1 VEHGAASISGIVIDP
16 FTQQPLANA
25 LVGVNGSLVSTLT
38 DGTGHFTLNNVPSGN
53 VSVMVTLPNY
63 GVGKISLAI
72 SPNDSITLT
81 DPIQLNALAR
91 PPNFGGV
98 LPRAATVAS
107 VIDRGV
113 SSKGGGLTLEQAKA
127 VINDTIIAVGGIEF
141 GVMVEAGNQLNP
153 KMEGP
158 GELSLTHEGVG
169 RQPEAM
175 ILGDVYTVKD
185 LFFMLKALFSF
196 PLGLTMG
203 EVISGFQRS
212 VDEAWANPGEPGSA
226 MAIVLFNEGNTLSS
240 SPPIIT
246 ADTRFNRFQLFL
258 LTSSFLV
265 YHRAS
270 LEQSTEDVLKAH
282 GVDYE
287 SMLPPQK
294 VSKASDA
301 SQTRMVPSASDPK
314 PSPAVGDLTAKQ
326 TFAKVWR
333 TLGANMIVQAQHA
346 AFEGAK
352 IAMLAQIFIGLT
364 IGITGGRLGMAAAV
378 LDVAAA
384 AVMGATATLVF
395 MTVIGWYIG
404 VVAASFEPEPS
415 GNVES
420 YLDQNGN
427 FVIRFSRSE
436 SENNAASQPVDS
448 KLKRDYAYHL
458 YRFQNSSDTVWA
470 TGEYM
475 PLEAVDDMKDPN
487 NKKKLPTGRKKFVV
501 PRCLLRAGANH
512 FRIVTFQYY
521 HNSQTD
527 LVEGLEIY
535 DTNMD
540 GSLSRDE
547 FLKGGL
553 GDNLTFVLMDRNHDE
568 KLDATE
574 FKSNPVPMDM
584 EIKPV
589 IPQAPFL
596 RSFGWV
602 KASPTQYQQGLST
615 ASDEVKAK
623 LEAQHRGVRPNI
635 SILNQDEFK
644 LSLPDREFV
653 SSNSAAFALV
663 DEPDK
668 VAFSRAKELALL
680 PDAEAKTRI
689 NAEAPELARQLYQ
702 KHLNVTP
709 TPQQVE
715 LVKKVMEVALEGY
728 GMRTQFTTLSQEAAQ
743 LNRAVASVKAG
754 TAPPEGI
761 EVNLSL
767 RYDGSCTIPKEV
779 ETVKVTSQNVSEIE
793 YQIQNPTKAF
803 NEGPFV
809 P

>member
-1 VEHGAASISGIVIDP
+1 MGDSFLPDRPLISLSCHPIEWSPLLQILQHSFFYSPQRSWGFSLRITATRDNSAPEITPIGLQAVREGNQLTFTIQATDPDQDPLTYSSPGLNLANAFFNESTRQFFFAPAAGQAGNYQVLFTVSDGRTTSQMIVPIQVQPSGQTQVLDLVVDPVPSPTFQSAVTISGSVTGQAGPPSPPQLPTLITGLSPASIRQGESKVIEITGLNTNFAQGTCRGDFGDGITVESLTILSPTRARASILVDRLAQIGTRVVRILEAGREIPSVVGFSVEHGAASISGIVIDP

-521 HNSQTD
+521 HNS
-527 LVEGLEIY
+527 
-535 DTNMD
+535 
-540 GSLSRDE
+540 
-547 FLKGGL
+547 
-553 GDNLTFVLMDRNHDE
+553 
-568 KLDATE
+568 
-574 FKSNPVPMDM
+574 
-584 EIKPV
+584 
-589 IPQAPFL
+589 
-596 RSFGWV
+596 
-602 KASPTQYQQGLST
+602 
-615 ASDEVKAK
+615 
-623 LEAQHRGVRPNI
+623 
-635 SILNQDEFK
+635 
-644 LSLPDREFV
+644 
-653 SSNSAAFALV
+653 
-663 DEPDK
+663 
-668 VAFSRAKELALL
+668 
-680 PDAEAKTRI
+680 
-689 NAEAPELARQLYQ
+689 
-702 KHLNVTP
+702 
-709 TPQQVE
+709 
-715 LVKKVMEVALEGY
+715 
-728 GMRTQFTTLSQEAAQ
+728 
-743 LNRAVASVKAG
+743 
-754 TAPPEGI
+754 
-761 EVNLSL
+761 
-767 RYDGSCTIPKEV
+767 
-779 ETVKVTSQNVSEIE
+779 
-793 YQIQNPTKAF
+793 
-803 NEGPFV
+803 
-809 P
+809 